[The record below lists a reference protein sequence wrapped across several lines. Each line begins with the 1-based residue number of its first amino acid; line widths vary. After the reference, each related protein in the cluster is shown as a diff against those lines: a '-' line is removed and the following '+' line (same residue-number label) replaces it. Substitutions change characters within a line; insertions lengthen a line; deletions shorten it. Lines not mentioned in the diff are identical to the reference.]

1 MSTREPLAIRG
12 ALVALV
18 AAILN
23 LVVAF
28 GVNLNAEQVG
38 AINAV
43 VGLAATAVV
52 VVWSRGSVTPVDDPR
67 GADGEPLYTVTD
79 VEDLDY

>member
-1 MSTREPLAIRG
+1 MTNREPLAIRG

-52 VVWSRGSVTPVDDPR
+52 VVWSRGAVTPVDDPR
-67 GADGEPLYTVTD
+67 GTSGEPLAAAEQD
-79 VEDLDY
+79 DY

>member
-1 MSTREPLAIRG
+1 MSSREPLAIRG

-18 AAILN
+18 AAIVN

-52 VVWSRGSVTPVDDPR
+52 VVWSRGTVTPVDDPKD
-67 GADGEPLYTVTD
+67 ADGKPLYSLID
-79 VEDLDY
+79 DIDIDY

>member
-18 AAILN
+18 AAIVN

-28 GVNLNAEQVG
+28 GVDLNAEHVG
-38 AINAV
+38 ALNAV

-52 VVWSRGSVTPVDDPR
+52 VVWSRGSVTPVDDPKD
-67 GADGEPLYTVTD
+67 ADGEPLVSGD
-79 VEDLDY
+79 DY

>member
-1 MSTREPLAIRG
+1 MTREPLAVRG
-12 ALVALV
+12 ALVALA

-28 GVNLNAEQVG
+28 GVNLSAEQIG

-43 VGLAATAVV
+43 VGLLATAVV
-52 VVWSRGSVTPVDDPR
+52 VVWSRGSVTPVDDPVS
-67 GADGEPLYTVTD
+67 ADGEPLIATSREEY
-79 VEDLDY
+79 